1 MRTKNIYNPKRLL
14 LIALIGVVGMTGCK
28 KFLDIN
34 QNPNNP
40 DSADP
45 NLLLPTVEASVGQI
59 VGNAFQVYGGMYAQ
73 YWTQSPNASQY
84 RGIDQ
89 YRLTNT
95 SFDRP
100 WLTIYRNGLINADL
114 IIKNPGTSL
123 EYTKGIA
130 YILKAYTYQLATD
143 AFGDVPLSQ
152 ALQGNGFGSPK
163 YDTQELVYDSIFNY
177 IDKGKALLTINSN
190 SPGAQDLVF
199 GGSPTNWTAFAN
211 TLKLRAYLRLT
222 KINPAKAEAGV
233 KALYAAGATFLAADA
248 SIKYSTVG
256 GNQNP
261 LFNETVALNTQNLVA
276 SSTAVNAFTRNND
289 PRVNKFYDDVAG
301 QTAKSI
307 VQGSFNSSG
316 VAKLVAVPSSLV
328 GGNLANGTS
337 ATAPVKLIS
346 AAESYFLQ
354 AEAVARG
361 WASGDVVALVKSG
374 VTASFIAT
382 GLSAGDATTY
392 FTNAQDGQA
401 AFDAASTVEL
411 KVKAIITQKY
421 YAMCGF
427 QGFEAWSEYRRTGYP
442 NFLITS
448 VASTLAAGKLP
459 LRLLYPNSEAT
470 SNLNFPGN
478 QTIDVPV
485 WWGKNTVVTPA
496 P

>member
-177 IDKGKALLTINSN
+177 IDKGKSLLTINSN

-374 VTASFIAT
+374 VTASFVAT